1 MLTSKGA
8 AAVTGG
14 GFITLAATF
23 AAIPTIPVAGLALIL
38 GIDRF
43 MSEARALTN
52 LVGNGVATV
61 VVSRWENE
69 LDMTRMERVL
79 NNETDL
85 EAEEPELAMDEELL
99 PDGVQVAAAT
109 E

>member
-1 MLTSKGA
+1 
-8 AAVTGG
+8 
-14 GFITLAATF
+14 
-23 AAIPTIPVAGLALIL
+23 
-38 GIDRF
+38 

-69 LDMTRMERVL
+69 LDMDRMERVL

-85 EAEEPELAMDEELL
+85 EAEEPEQAMDEELL
-99 PDGVQVAAAT
+99 PDGVQVAAAA